1 MHTAAISLALVV
13 VPPCWLLPIQRR
25 RGFPQERPSHYRE
38 RLHPGWPHGHN
49 QWCGTAAPE
58 RFSKSSTSLVPDPNP
73 QSCRER
79 AEESSESTRAV
90 LEKRSP
96 TGEGR
101 RARVALGQPGRGN
114 AKHRVG
120 AAFASRK
127 AQLVNEV
134 GSGTPTPRTV
144 DEGNTA
150 PVPLGSGQPSRQG
163 STEQLCQASAWHAAG
178 NLFFLYPTLPTKLPE
193 AASQRKSFVP
203 KCEGFNH
210 QSTLFISEFLLM
222 KELVTR
228 YAAKSFILGDSK
240 HYVIPHDLT
249 NYFWTYTK
257 FSIPS

>member
-13 VPPCWLLPIQRR
+13 VPPCWLLPIRRR
-25 RGFPQERPSHYRE
+25 RGFPQERPSHCRE

-101 RARVALGQPGRGN
+101 QARVALGQPGRGN

-134 GSGTPTPRTV
+134 GSGTLHPGLWMRGTL
-144 DEGNTA
+144 
-150 PVPLGSGQPSRQG
+150 PLSPSAAGSPPGRAAQSSSARLQPGTQQG
-163 STEQLCQASAWHAAG
+163 ICSSSTLLCQQSYQKQQARERALSQNVRGFTIKVHF
-178 NLFFLYPTLPTKLPE
+178 LFQNSFL
-193 AASQRKSFVP
+193 
-203 KCEGFNH
+203 
-210 QSTLFISEFLLM
+210 
-222 KELVTR
+222 
-228 YAAKSFILGDSK
+228 
-240 HYVIPHDLT
+240 
-249 NYFWTYTK
+249 
-257 FSIPS
+257 